1 MLPLVPGLVD
11 DLADD
16 EPVDVLSGEL
26 ARVWAPFVVI
36 GPAAQYRRVD
46 GDEPLY

>member
-1 MLPLVPGLVD
+1 MLPLDPEYVD

-26 ARVWAPFVVI
+26 ARIWAPFVVI
-36 GPAAQYRRVD
+36 GV
-46 GDEPLY
+46 